1 VRILSKIKILTDS
14 ASDITLDQVKEYDI
28 GFIPICL
35 TFDGEKVLEDKYD
48 IKIDEFYKRLRE
60 TGDIP
65 KTTQI
70 TPGKFSEVFTSYADE
85 YDELIVFLLGSNT
98 SGTFQNAF
106 NAKAEVEEETNL
118 KIHLIDTQLLS
129 MGYGYPAIRAAQ
141 MVKEGLSSEEIIAKC
156 EAMIKS
162 CYTLF
167 AVETLD
173 FLKKGGRIKTPTA
186 IIGGMLDIR
195 PILTV
200 ADGLVHA
207 IEKVKGEKKVFP
219 KFMDLLAPKIAEMK
233 NPKIIIL
240 DSDVPEKAEKLKAII
255 KEKLDLDVTVSGPV
269 GVIIGAHAGPGVLGV
284 IAIDD

>member
-1 VRILSKIKILTDS
+1 MSKIKVLTDS
-14 ASDITLDQVKEYDI
+14 GSDITLQQAEEFDI
-28 GFIPICL
+28 GFIPICF
-35 TFDGEKVLEDKYD
+35 TFDGETVLEDKYD
-48 IKIDEFYKRLRE
+48 MGTDEFYKRLRE
-60 TGDIP
+60 TGEIP

-70 TPGKFSEVFTSYADE
+70 TPGKFSEVFSSHAND
-85 YDELIVFLLGSNT
+85 YDELIVFLIGSNT

-106 NAKAEVEEETNL
+106 NAKAEVEENCNL
-118 KIHLIDTQLLS
+118 KIHLVDTQLLS
-129 MGYGYPAIRAAQ
+129 MGYGYPVIRAAQ
-141 MVKEGLSSEEIIAKC
+141 MVKEGLSSSEIISKC
-156 EAMIKS
+156 EAMMKS

-173 FLKKGGRIKTPTA
+173 FLKKGGRIKTATA

-200 ADGLVHA
+200 TDGLVHA
-207 IEKVKGEKKVFP
+207 IDKVKGEKKVFP
-219 KFMDLLAPKIAEMK
+219 KFLSLLEPKIAEMK

-240 DSDVPEKAEKLKAII
+240 NGDVPEKAEKLTSMV
-255 KEKLDLDVTVSGPV
+255 KEKFDLDTAVNGPV

>member
-1 VRILSKIKILTDS
+1 MSRIKVLTDS
-14 ASDITLDQVKEYDI
+14 GSDITLEQAKEFDI

-48 IKIDEFYKRLRE
+48 IGSEEFYKRLRE
-60 TGDIP
+60 TGDVP

-70 TPGKFSEVFTSYADE
+70 TPGKFVEVFSGYAGE
-85 YDELIVFLLGSNT
+85 YDELIVFLIGSNT

-106 NAKAEVEEETNL
+106 NARAEVEENTGL

-141 MVKEGLSSEEIIAKC
+141 MVKEGLSSDEIISKC

-173 FLKKGGRIKTPTA
+173 FLKKGGRIKTATA

-200 ADGLVHA
+200 TDGLVHA

-219 KFMDLLAPKIAEMK
+219 KFIDLLTPKVAEMK
-233 NPKIIIL
+233 NPKIVL
-240 DSDVPEKAEKLKAII
+240 MNSDVPEKVENLKNLI
-255 KEKLDLDVTVSGPV
+255 KEKLGLDVEMINPV
-269 GVIIGAHAGPGVLGV
+269 GVIIGAHAGPGVLG
-284 IAIDD
+284 ILLMDD

>member
-1 VRILSKIKILTDS
+1 MSKIKILTDS

-141 MVKEGLSSEEIIAKC
+141 MVKEGLSSKEIIAKC
-156 EAMIKS
+156 EAMLKS

-173 FLKKGGRIKTPTA
+173 FLKKGGRIKTATA

-200 ADGLVHA
+200 TDGLVHA

-219 KFMDLLAPKIAEMK
+219 KFMDLLAPKVAEMK

-240 DSDVPEKAEKLKAII
+240 DSDVPEKAEKLKAMI
-255 KEKLDLDVTVSGPV
+255 KEKLDLDVTVLGPV

>member
-1 VRILSKIKILTDS
+1 MSRIRILTDS
-14 ASDITLDQVKEYDI
+14 ASDITLEQAKEFDI

-35 TFDGEKVLEDKYD
+35 TFDGENVLEDKYD
-48 IKIDEFYKRLRE
+48 IGTEEFYKRLRE

-70 TPGKFSEVFTSYADE
+70 TPGKFSEVFSAHAE
-85 YDELIVFLLGSNT
+85 NYDEIIVFLIGSNT

-106 NAKAEVEEETNL
+106 NAKAEVEEKCDL
-118 KIHLIDTQLLS
+118 KIHLVDTQLLS

-141 MVKEGLSSEEIIAKC
+141 MVKEGLSSSEIISKC

-162 CYTLF
+162 AYTLF

-173 FLKKGGRIKTPTA
+173 FLRKGGRIKTATA

-200 ADGLVHA
+200 TDGLVHA

-219 KFMDLLAPKIAEMK
+219 KFMDLLAPKLAEMK
-233 NPKIIIL
+233 NPKVIIL
-240 DSDVPEKAEKLKAII
+240 NTDVPEKADSLSALI
-255 KEKLDLDVTVSGPV
+255 KENFSLDTALNASV
-269 GVIIGAHAGPGVLGV
+269 GVIIGAHAGPGVIGV

>member
-1 VRILSKIKILTDS
+1 MSRIKVLTDS
-14 ASDITLDQVKEYDI
+14 GSDITLEQAKEFDI

-35 TFDGEKVLEDKYD
+35 TFDGETVLQDKYD
-48 IKIDEFYKRLRE
+48 ISSEEFYKRLRE
-60 TGDIP
+60 TGEIP

-70 TPGKFSEVFTSYADE
+70 TPGKFSEVFTSYAND
-85 YDELIVFLLGSNT
+85 YDELIVFLIGSNT

-106 NAKAEVEEETNL
+106 NAKSEVEEKTNL
-118 KIHLIDTQLLS
+118 KIHLVDTQLLS
-129 MGYGYPAIRAAQ
+129 MGYGYVALRAAQ
-141 MVKEGLSSEEIIAKC
+141 MVKEGLSSNEIIPKC
-156 EAMIKS
+156 ESMLKS

-173 FLKKGGRIKTPTA
+173 FLKKGGRIKTATA

-200 ADGLVHA
+200 TDGLVHA

-240 DSDVPEKAEKLKAII
+240 NSDVPEKAEKLTSMV
-255 KEKLDLDVTVSGPV
+255 KEKFDLDTAVNGPV

>member
-1 VRILSKIKILTDS
+1 MAKIKVLTDS
-14 ASDITLDQVKEYDI
+14 GSDITLEQAKEYDI
-28 GFIPICL
+28 GFIPVCL

-48 IKIDEFYKRLRE
+48 IGTEEFYKRLRE
-60 TGDIP
+60 TGDVP

-70 TPGKFSEVFTSYADE
+70 TPGKFSEVFSGYARE

-106 NAKAEVEEETNL
+106 NAKAEVEENHNI

-141 MVKEGLSSEEIIAKC
+141 MVKEGLSSEEIITKC

-173 FLKKGGRIKTPTA
+173 FLKKGGRIKSLTA

-200 ADGLVHA
+200 TDGLVYA

-219 KFMDLLAPKIAEMK
+219 KFMELIAPKVAEMK
-233 NPKIIIL
+233 NPKLIVL
-240 DSDVPEKAEKLKAII
+240 NSDVPEKAEKLIAML
-255 KEKLDLDVTVSGPV
+255 KEKTGLDVTVNGPV

>member
-1 VRILSKIKILTDS
+1 MSKIKILTDS
-14 ASDITLDQVKEYDI
+14 ASDITLEQAKEFDI

-48 IKIDEFYKRLRE
+48 IGTEEFYKRLRE
-60 TGDIP
+60 KGDIP

-70 TPGKFSEVFTSYADE
+70 TPGKFSEVFSGYAKD
-85 YDELIVFLLGSNT
+85 YDELIVFLIGSNT

-118 KIHLIDTQLLS
+118 KIHLVDTQLLS
-129 MGYGYPAIRAAQ
+129 MGYGYPVIRAAQ

-173 FLKKGGRIKTPTA
+173 FLKKGGRIKTATA

-195 PILTV
+195 PILMVT
-200 ADGLVHA
+200 DGLVHA

-219 KFMDLLAPKIAEMK
+219 KFMELLAPKVAEMK

-240 DSDVPEKAEKLKAII
+240 DSDVPEKAEKLKAMV
-255 KEKLDLDVTVSGPV
+255 KEKLDLDVTMTGPV
-269 GVIIGAHAGPGVLGV
+269 GVIIGAHAGPGVLGI

>member
-1 VRILSKIKILTDS
+1 MSKIKILTDS
-14 ASDITLDQVKEYDI
+14 ASDITLEQAKEFDI

-48 IKIDEFYKRLRE
+48 IGTEEFYKRLRE
-60 TGDIP
+60 KGDIP

-70 TPGKFSEVFTSYADE
+70 TPGKFSEVFSGYAED
-85 YDELIVFLLGSNT
+85 YDELIVFLIGSNT

-106 NAKAEVEEETNL
+106 NAKAEIEEETNL
-118 KIHLIDTQLLS
+118 KIHLVDTQLLS
-129 MGYGYPAIRAAQ
+129 MGYGYPVIRAAQ

-173 FLKKGGRIKTPTA
+173 FLKKGGRIKTATA

-200 ADGLVHA
+200 TDGLVHA

-219 KFMDLLAPKIAEMK
+219 KFMELLAPKVAEMK

-240 DSDVPEKAEKLKAII
+240 DSDVPEKAEKLKAMV
-255 KEKLDLDVTVSGPV
+255 KEKLDLDVTMMGPV
-269 GVIIGAHAGPGVLGV
+269 GVIIGAHAGPGVLGI